1 MPILGVGWTLNIEMF
16 FYLLFALCLQVGKN
30 LAPLL
35 CALMLVVLF
44 FVNASGAYPNKVLA
58 TYGHDYVMFFV
69 FGLACYYVWR
79 QLVPAIE
86 HYRLTSTVLAGCTL
100 VLWPLLIFMP
110 IALAGM

>member
-1 MPILGVGWTLNIEMF
+1 M
-16 FYLLFALCLQVGKN
+16 
-30 LAPLL
+30 
-35 CALMLVVLF
+35 
-44 FVNASGAYPNKVLA
+44 LA

-100 VLWPLLIFMP
+100 VLWPLLIFIP
-110 IALAGM
+110 IALAGMRYVILPAVVLSALVLHSANRRVRCRLLIDFGGASYA